1 MNDYPLPSHAVAVW
15 FDGDG
20 YSVRLP
26 PEPGR
31 DRGHVVRLHD
41 LSMLAGILR
50 ERATAKHRGIGTP
63 AAPTQAM
70 LDTTRLQFEATK
82 CIKEN
87 KVKRQESRKAP
98 PPSARSQ
105 RVTELNLEDLGLL

>member
-1 MNDYPLPSHAVAVW
+1 LNDYPLPSHAVAIW

-31 DRGHVVRLHD
+31 DRGHIVRLHD

-50 ERATAKHRGIGTP
+50 ERATAKHRSIGTP
-63 AAPTQAM
+63 AAPTQAQ
-70 LDTTRLQFEATK
+70 LDQTRLQFEATK
-82 CIKEN
+82 WIKEN
-87 KVKRQESRKAP
+87 KTRKAP
-98 PPSARSQ
+98 PPERKAKPA
-105 RVTELNLEDLGLL
+105 RVTALDLEDLGLL

>member
-1 MNDYPLPSHAVAVW
+1 MNDYPLPSHAVAIW

-31 DRGHVVRLHD
+31 DRGHIVRLHD
-41 LSMLAGILR
+41 LSMLASILR
-50 ERATAKHRGIGTP
+50 ERATAKVRTVGTA
-63 AAPTQAM
+63 AAPTQYQLEMAKK
-70 LDTTRLQFEATK
+70 QFEALNT
-82 CIKEN
+82 IK
-87 KVKRQESRKAP
+87 QARKAP

>member
-1 MNDYPLPSHAVAVW
+1 MNDYPLPSHAVAIW

-31 DRGHVVRLHD
+31 ERGHIVRLHD

-50 ERATAKHRGIGTP
+50 ERATARHRSIGTP
-63 AAPTQAM
+63 AAPTQAQ
-70 LDTTRLQFEATK
+70 LDQTRLQFEATK
-82 CIKEN
+82 WIKEN
-87 KVKRQESRKAP
+87 KVKRPERKAP
-98 PPSARSQ
+98 PPRSQ
-105 RVTELNLEDLGLL
+105 RITELNLEDLGLL

>member
-1 MNDYPLPSHAVAVW
+1 MNDYPLPSHAVGVW

-31 DRGHVVRLHD
+31 DRGHIIRLHD
-41 LSMLAGILR
+41 LSMLASILR

-63 AAPTQAM
+63 AAPTQDQ
-70 LDTTRLQFEATK
+70 LDRTRLQFEATK
-82 CIKEN
+82 LIAE
-87 KVKRQESRKAP
+87 RKTQRTATQRNAP
-98 PPSARSQ
+98 EKKHVGKFS
-105 RVTELNLEDLGLL
+105 LEDLGLL

>member
-31 DRGHVVRLHD
+31 DRGHIVRLHN

-50 ERATAKHRGIGTP
+50 ERAVAKARTVGTA
-63 AAPTQAM
+63 AAPTQAQ
-70 LDTTRLQFEATK
+70 LDMARSQFEATK
-82 CIKEN
+82 WMKEN
-87 KVKRQESRKAP
+87 KVKRPESRKAP
-98 PPSARSQ
+98 PPRS

>member
-1 MNDYPLPSHAVAVW
+1 MNDYPLPSHAVAIW

-31 DRGHVVRLHD
+31 DRGHIVRLHD

-50 ERATAKHRGIGTP
+50 ERATSRHLTVGTP
-63 AAPTQAM
+63 AAPTQAQ
-70 LDTTRLQFEATK
+70 LDMARSQFEATK
-82 CIKEN
+82 WLKEN
-87 KVKRQESRKAP
+87 KPKRPESRKAP
-98 PPSARSQ
+98 PPRSQ

>member
-50 ERATAKHRGIGTP
+50 ERATAKHRSIGTP
-63 AAPTQAM
+63 AAPTQAQ
-70 LDTTRLQFEATK
+70 LDVTRRQFEATK
-82 CIKEN
+82 LIK
-87 KVKRQESRKAP
+87 ESRKAP
-98 PPSARSQ
+98 PPSPKPARKS